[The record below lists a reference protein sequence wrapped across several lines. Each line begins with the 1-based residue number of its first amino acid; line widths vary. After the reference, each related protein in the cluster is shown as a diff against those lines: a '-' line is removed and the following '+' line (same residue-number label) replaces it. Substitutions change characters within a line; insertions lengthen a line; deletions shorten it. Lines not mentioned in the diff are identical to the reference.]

1 MPKSS
6 ELPTFLKMIKN
17 LSPTLP
23 EFKGAVLPGIASA
36 IVSMLAAIG
45 FGMLSGMGVE
55 AGMVTSIIIGLV
67 GGYLGGAD
75 LLIRATT
82 GAIVIIVAD
91 MLGRIAQIP
100 GIDAQTTSLFLILA
114 FSTAA
119 LVQYLIGKF
128 NFGSAIFYV
137 PQSIVKGFIS
147 GVGLLIIQAQ
157 WIRLTGLSSLERFFS
172 LEVYAALSERFI
184 SGYGLLF
191 LCTFLLMKFGK
202 KLFPK
207 IPALLTATFFGI
219 LLQSVFK
226 FDVAGIGTANQSS
239 YLVNLGNYWLN
250 FDFQQ
255 SWGIIS
261 TSTALL
267 FDTLLL
273 GVTIAF
279 ISSMDALMIAVAAER
294 MGQGAHSPNKE
305 LKALGLGNFFSA
317 LFLGLPGSGIMG
329 GTVVNIISGAKD
341 RWAGIISSLFILII
355 LLFFKDMVMRVP
367 AVVIDTIIFLV
378 GFQLIDKA
386 FVKNLT
392 KVPVSDRIVFV
403 LVLFVT
409 VAFNLIYA
417 ILIGFSI
424 ASIVFMKKMSDVIT
438 DESKSTDYNRMQK
451 KLIAVLEK
459 DADEQPLM
467 QRIEI
472 KQIKG
477 PLFFG
482 VTNSFSKSLQSLD
495 EKVEYVLLNF
505 QLVPYIDFS
514 GVDEIIRLKKE
525 LNAKK
530 IRVIFCGLNKES
542 AKSIAKFGLIKE
554 DNKSDIRPSLES
566 ALLMIHLIETD
577 REALVD
583 QEGVMQSV
591 LDTDDEILSEWRGND
606 WIESEQYLEILDKRN
621 RIVHDTTG
629 NEPTWQG
636 KYKQRI
642 ACVPGLYKVRVLDAD
657 KEKVVIERIIALV

>member
-1 MPKSS
+1 MTKSV
-6 ELPTFLKMIKN
+6 F
-17 LSPTLP
+17 PTLP
-23 EFKGAVLPGIASA
+23 ELKGAVLPGIASA
-36 IVSMLAAIG
+36 IVTMLAAIG

-55 AGMVTSIIIGLV
+55 AGMVSSVIIGLV

-91 MLGRIAQIP
+91 MLGRISQIP
-100 GIDAQTTSLFLILA
+100 GIDAQTTSLFLIIA
-114 FSTAA
+114 FTTAA

-157 WIRLTGLSSLERFFS
+157 WIRLTGINSFDTLTSLDVYQSLVDRF
-172 LEVYAALSERFI
+172 L
-184 SGYGLLF
+184 SGYGILF
-191 LCTFLLMKFGK
+191 LSTFLLMKFGK

-207 IPALLTATFFGI
+207 IPALLTATFFGVI
-219 LLQSVFK
+219 LQSIFH
-226 FDVAGIGTANQSS
+226 FEVAGIGSPNQSS
-239 YLVNLGNYWLN
+239 YLSNLSHFW
-250 FDFQQ
+250 FDFDINQ
-255 SWGIIS
+255 SWGILS
-261 TSTALL
+261 TSSALL

-305 LKALGLGNFFSA
+305 LKALGLGNFISA

-341 RWAGIISSLFILII
+341 RWAGIISSVIILGI
-355 LLFFKDMVMRVP
+355 LLFFKDAVMSLP

-378 GFQLIDKA
+378 GFQLVDSA
-386 FVKNLT
+386 FIKSLT
-392 KVPVSDRIVFV
+392 KVPVSDRIVFI

-438 DESKSTDYNRMQK
+438 DESNTTAFNRMQK

-459 DADEQPLM
+459 DAEGTQLM
-467 QRIEI
+467 EKIEI

-482 VTNSFSKSLQSLD
+482 VTNSFSKSLQSLN
-495 EKVEYVLLNF
+495 ERVEYVLLNF

-514 GVDEIIRLKKE
+514 GVDELIRLKKE
-525 LNAKK
+525 LNARNV
-530 IRVIFCGLNKES
+530 RVIFCGLNKES
-542 AKSIAKFGLIKE
+542 AESIAKFGLIKE
-554 DNKSDIRPSLES
+554 ANKSDIRPSLES
-566 ALLMIHLIETD
+566 ALLMIHLLETN
-577 REALVD
+577 RNEMVD
-583 QEGVMQSV
+583 EEGIIQPV
-591 LDTDDEILSEWRGND
+591 LDNDDENLSSWNGKK
-606 WIESEQYLEILDKRN
+606 WISSEMQIEILDKRD
-621 RIVHDTTG
+621 RVVHETTG
-629 NEPTWQG
+629 ENPTWEG
-636 KYKQRI
+636 KYKERI
-642 ACVPGLYKVRVLDAD
+642 ACVAGLYKVKVTNPTT
-657 KEKVVIERIIALV
+657 KEVQNQRIIALV

>member
-1 MPKSS
+1 M
-6 ELPTFLKMIKN
+6 TKN
-17 LSPTLP
+17 LFPSLP
-23 EFKGAVLPGIASA
+23 EFKGALLPGIASA

-55 AGMVTSIIIGLV
+55 AGMVTSIVIGLV

-91 MLGRIAQIP
+91 MLGRISQIP

-172 LEVYAALSERFI
+172 IEVYAALSERFV
-184 SGYGLLF
+184 SGYGILF
-191 LCTFLLMKFGK
+191 LSTFILMKFGK

-219 LLQSVFK
+219 LLQSIFQ

-239 YLVNLGNYWLN
+239 YLNNLGTYWFNFNYG
-250 FDFQQ
+250 Q
-255 SWGIIS
+255 SWDIIS

-305 LKALGLGNFFSA
+305 LKALGFGNFLSA

-341 RWAGIISSLFILII
+341 RWAGIISSLFILVI
-355 LLFFKDMVMRVP
+355 LLFFKDAVMWVP

-386 FVKNLT
+386 FVRNLT

-403 LVLFVT
+403 VVLFVT

-438 DESKSTDYNRMQK
+438 DESKSTDFNRMQK

-459 DADEQPLM
+459 DAEDQSLM
-467 QRIEI
+467 DRIEI

-530 IRVIFCGLNKES
+530 ITVIFCGLNKES
-542 AKSIAKFGLIKE
+542 AESIAKFGLINE
-554 DNKSDIRPSLES
+554 QNKSDIRPSLES
-566 ALLMIHLIETD
+566 ALLMIHLLETGRKD
-577 REALVD
+577 LVD
-583 QEGVMQSV
+583 KEGIIQPV
-591 LDTDDEILSEWRGND
+591 LDTDDENLSEWRASSWVEKD
-606 WIESEQYLEILDKRN
+606 QHLEFLDKRD
-621 RIVHDTTG
+621 RIVHESDG
-629 NEPTWQG
+629 NNPTWQG
-636 KYKQRI
+636 KYKERI
-642 ACVPGLYKVRVLDAD
+642 ACVPGLYKVKVLD
-657 KEKVVIERIIALV
+657 KTKSSIHLERIIALV

>member
-1 MPKSS
+1 M
-6 ELPTFLKMIKN
+6 TKN
-17 LSPTLP
+17 LSPSLD
-23 EFKGAVLPGIASA
+23 EFKGAIFPGVASA

-55 AGMVTSIIIGLV
+55 AGMVTSIIVGII

-91 MLGRIAQIP
+91 MLGRISQIP

-114 FSTAA
+114 FVTAA

-128 NFGSAIFYV
+128 QFGSAIFYV

-157 WIRLTGLSSLERFFS
+157 WIRLTGLDSFERFFS
-172 LEVYAALSERFI
+172 LEVYAELSTRFV
-184 SGYGLLF
+184 SGYGILF
-191 LCTFLLMKFGK
+191 LSTFLLMKFGK
-202 KLFPK
+202 KVLPK
-207 IPALLTATFFGI
+207 VPPLLTATFFGI
-219 LLQSVFK
+219 LLQSIFH
-226 FDVAGIGTANQSS
+226 FDVDGIGTANQSS
-239 YLVNLGNYWLN
+239 YLANLASFWGNFN
-250 FDFQQ
+250 IQQ
-255 SWGIIS
+255 SWGILS

-305 LKALGLGNFFSA
+305 LKALGLGNFLSA

-329 GTVVNIISGAKD
+329 GTVVNILSGAKD
-341 RWAGIISSLFILII
+341 RWAGIISSFLILVI
-355 LLFFKDMVMRVP
+355 LLFFKETVMRVP

-392 KVPVSDRIVFV
+392 KVPISDRIVFV

-438 DESKSTDYNRMQK
+438 SESQSTDFNRMQK
-451 KLIAVLEK
+451 KLISVLEK
-459 DADEQPLM
+459 DMEQQSLM
-467 QRIEI
+467 ESITI

-525 LNAKK
+525 LNARNV
-530 IRVIFCGLNKES
+530 RVIFCGLNKES
-542 AKSIAKFGLIKE
+542 AESIAKFGLIE
-554 DNKSDIRPSLES
+554 QENKSDIRPSLES
-566 ALLMIHLIETD
+566 ALLMIHLLKTQRKELI
-577 REALVD
+577 D
-583 QEGVMQSV
+583 QEGIIQSV
-591 LDTDDEILSEWRGND
+591 LDMDDENLLEWNGEN
-606 WIESEQYLEILDKRN
+606 WIKAEQHLEIVDKRE
-621 RIVHDTTG
+621 RVVHETVG
-629 NEPTWQG
+629 SQPTWQG

-642 ACVPGLYKVRVLDAD
+642 ACVPGLYKVRVYNQD
-657 KEKVVIERIIALV
+657 KSSVVTERIIALV

>member
-1 MPKSS
+1 MTKYIFPS
-6 ELPTFLKMIKN
+6 
-17 LSPTLP
+17 LP
-23 EFKGAVLPGIASA
+23 ELKGAVLPGIASA

-91 MLGRIAQIP
+91 MLGRISQIP

-114 FSTAA
+114 FTTAA

-157 WIRLTGLSSLERFFS
+157 WIRLTGLNSLERFFS
-172 LEVYAALSERFI
+172 IEVYAALSERFI
-184 SGYGLLF
+184 SGYGILF
-191 LCTFLLMKFGK
+191 LSTFILMKFGK

-219 LLQSVFK
+219 LLQSIFQ
-226 FDVAGIGTANQSS
+226 FDVVGIGTANQSS
-239 YLVNLGNYWLN
+239 YLSNLGNYWFN
-250 FDFQQ
+250 FNFEQ

-261 TSTALL
+261 TSSALL

-305 LKALGLGNFFSA
+305 LKALGLGNFLSA

-341 RWAGIISSLFILII
+341 RWAGIISSLFILAI
-355 LLFFKDMVMRVP
+355 LLFFKDAVMWIP

-403 LVLFVT
+403 VVLFVT

-438 DESKSTDYNRMQK
+438 DESKSTDFNRMQK

-459 DADEQPLM
+459 DAEEQPLM
-467 QRIEI
+467 ERIEI

-525 LNAKK
+525 LNAKNIK
-530 IRVIFCGLNKES
+530 VIFCGLNKES
-542 AKSIAKFGLIKE
+542 AESIAKFGLINE
-554 DNKSDIRPSLES
+554 QNKSDIRPSLES
-566 ALLMIHLIETD
+566 ALLMIHLLETARKD
-577 REALVD
+577 LVD
-583 QEGVMQSV
+583 NAGIIQPV
-591 LDTDDEILSEWRGND
+591 LDTDDENLSVWHGSKWVKND
-606 WIESEQYLEILDKRN
+606 QHLEFLDKRD
-621 RIVHDTTG
+621 RVVHESDG
-629 NEPTWQG
+629 ENPTWQG
-636 KYKQRI
+636 KYKERI
-642 ACVPGLYKVRVLDAD
+642 ACVPGLYKVKVLD
-657 KEKVVIERIIALV
+657 KTKTNVQLERIIALV